1 MNREEMLQHI
11 QSIGT
16 NENEAERREML
27 ATLQEEVGNLFT
39 NNETLTNQN
48 TQLTTDNE
56 TLRSANMKL
65 FLRVG
70 AEKGEGGRDKP
81 GEDKPD
87 KKLSFNELFNEKGE
101 LK

>member
-1 MNREEMLQHI
+1 MNRDELMQHI
-11 QSIGT
+11 QNIGT

-39 NNETLTNQN
+39 NAETLTNQN
-48 TQLTTDNE
+48 TQLTQDNE
-56 TLRSANMKL
+56 NLRSANMKL

-70 AEKGEGGRDKP
+70 AEKGEPHKDDP
-81 GEDKPD
+81 GKKEPD
-87 KKLSFNELFNEKGE
+87 KKMSFNDLFNEKGE